1 LELKLVVIN
10 PLNALKVM
18 SGNGLC
24 SDIAA
29 ACGRDETARN
39 NQMKYG
45 ALLESIAFDRYRRE
59 SVANIMKNCGDTKYQ
74 RRRAKNQLLYR

>member
-1 LELKLVVIN
+1 VAIN

-29 ACGRDETARN
+29 TYGRDETARN
-39 NQMKYG
+39 NQIKCS
-45 ALLESIAFDRYRRE
+45 ALLESIMLDKYNRE
-59 SVANIMKNCGDTKYQ
+59 SVANIMKTCRDTKCQ
-74 RRRAKNQLLYR
+74 RRRAKIQLLYK